1 MHQYLIEGKCLWT
14 IKIPQDCTLGWRS
27 ILKIRQE
34 ARQLVN
40 FEVGYGSKIFLWY
53 DIWHPNGV
61 LFHNY
66 GNSIIYDA
74 GSQFEAKVSSF
85 LRRSSGFEGLQG

>member
-14 IKIPQDCTLGWRS
+14 IKIPQDCAWGWRS

-34 ARQLVN
+34 ARQLVS
-40 FEVGYGSKIFLWY
+40 FEVGDGSKISLWHL
-53 DIWHPNGV
+53 DGV

-66 GNSIIYDA
+66 GNRIIYDA

-85 LRRSSGFEGLQG
+85 LRRSSGFQLVDI